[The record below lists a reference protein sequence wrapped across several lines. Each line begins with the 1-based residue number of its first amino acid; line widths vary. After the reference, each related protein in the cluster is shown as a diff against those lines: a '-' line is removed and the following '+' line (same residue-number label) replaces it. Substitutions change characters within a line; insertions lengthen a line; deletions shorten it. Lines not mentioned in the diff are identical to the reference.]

1 MVLMSGVT
9 VVPRPVNEVWA
20 FINDLK
26 ALPSWAQNVRR
37 AKWTSPKKDGRGVGA
52 TFNQTQHEGLS
63 DVVYA
68 GEVLEYA
75 VNVKRSTVV
84 RYQAYEVFV
93 TFDLAPVDVAATE
106 DGQAAVQH
114 TQVTMTVNVPANT
127 WLQWAFAPL
136 SALISKLTMSSQME
150 TFKKAALAY
159 QVRD

>member
-1 MVLMSGVT
+1 MSGLI
-9 VVPRPVNEVWA
+9 VVPRKVSDVWA

-68 GEVLEYA
+68 GEVLEWEL
-75 VNVKRSTVV
+75 NVKRSTVV

-93 TFDLAPVDVAATE
+93 TFELAPVDVPATE
-106 DGQAAVQH
+106 EGQPPSQH

-127 WLQWAFAPL
+127 WLQWAMAPV
-136 SALISKLTMSSQME
+136 SAFISKLTMSSQAE
-150 TFKKAALAY
+150 TFKKAAVAY
-159 QVRD
+159 AVRA